1 MHLYLANRRG
11 EDFLEHNN
19 FKGKM
24 VGNAVLKIAG
34 ILIKFGGN
42 VKNNDW
48 KRNANC
54 RKCSFPVNLAVVAI
68 IKELFCYVA
77 NLCYKDKYKL
87 QQVCAVSN
95 LGIRVCNTV
104 MSSV

>member
-1 MHLYLANRRG
+1 
-11 EDFLEHNN
+11 
-19 FKGKM
+19 M

-54 RKCSFPVNLAVVAI
+54 RKFSVPANLSVVAI
-68 IKELFCYVA
+68 IKELFVTA
-77 NLCYKDKYKL
+77 TNLCYKDTYKL
-87 QQVCAVSN
+87 QQVCVVSN
-95 LGIRVCNTV
+95 LGLRVCNTV
-104 MSSV
+104 ISSV